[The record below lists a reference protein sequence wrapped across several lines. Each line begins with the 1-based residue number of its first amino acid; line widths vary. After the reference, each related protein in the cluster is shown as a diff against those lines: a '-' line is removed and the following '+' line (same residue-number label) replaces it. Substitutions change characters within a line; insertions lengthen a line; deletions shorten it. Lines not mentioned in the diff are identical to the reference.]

1 MDPRNL
7 TLRLRGSRSLDE
19 LRLIAR
25 THSNI
30 MNALHD
36 SVVCVVCGRLTLDDE
51 NERAKAKD
59 LYVTA
64 SRHWLGRPVGSIGRE
79 ARNIANILH
88 AAAKL
93 GLDPL
98 HEVFQQLLDEAIIM
112 SHHFEAQ
119 GAANTL
125 WAIATL
131 QVEELRIIDPLL
143 EACVKTV
150 MNMKSQELANS
161 FWAAAKLNVECAKI
175 NSLASACIDRSHLF
189 NAQDAANTLW
199 AAAKLGV
206 SNQQVIDTLITA
218 CKTCSKE
225 MSMQNAVNSLWAVA
239 KLGIS
244 DQRVIDS
251 LTTACIDRIKDM
263 TAQGAANSFWA
274 IATLNVSTSDTVIN
288 SLAHA
293 CVDRAHLFNAQD
305 AANSLWAA
313 AKLGISDQ
321 RVIDSLTTACIDRIK
336 DMTAQ
341 GAANSF
347 WAIATLNVST
357 SDSVINSLAHA
368 CVDRAHLFN
377 AQDAASTLWAAAKLG
392 ISDRQV
398 IESLT
403 SACTDRIK
411 DMTAQ
416 GAANSFWAIA
426 TLNVSTSD
434 SVINSL
440 AHACVDRAHLFN
452 AQDAANSLW
461 AACVL
466 NVKNQL
472 ITSPLAAAVSK
483 LFSSLKRVDECQQ
496 CLQATCFG
504 VSLSVEALN
513 HFKSVTQT
521 HTFPIST
528 SASQR
533 SVAAALNRLGL
544 SPQLEVQIFNGV
556 LTVDI
561 VVELFSAGDSERKSR
576 IAIEFDGPTHFLRPA
591 IGSTDQRVGPM
602 NGKSRFRN
610 ALIERSGEFVSL
622 ISVPYFEWDTVVGSN
637 EKEEKYLLQKL
648 ILPAP
653 VK

>member
-36 SVVCVVCGRLTLDDE
+36 SVVCVVCGRLTSDDE

-98 HEVFQQLLDEAIIM
+98 HEVFQQLLDEAIVM

-161 FWAAAKLNVECAKI
+161 FWAAAKLNVECVKI

-206 SNQQVIDTLITA
+206 SNQQVIDTLIAA

-225 MSMQNAVNSLWAVA
+225 MSIQNAVNSLWAVA

-274 IATLNVSTSDTVIN
+274 IATLNVSTSD
-288 SLAHA
+288 
-293 CVDRAHLFNAQD
+293 D
-305 AANSLWAA
+305 
-313 AKLGISDQ
+313 
-321 RVIDSLTTACIDRIK
+321 VID
-336 DMTAQ
+336 
-341 GAANSF
+341 
-347 WAIATLNVST
+347 
-357 SDSVINSLAHA
+357 
-368 CVDRAHLFN
+368 
-377 AQDAASTLWAAAKLG
+377 
-392 ISDRQV
+392 
-398 IESLT
+398 
-403 SACTDRIK
+403 
-411 DMTAQ
+411 
-416 GAANSFWAIA
+416 
-426 TLNVSTSD
+426 
-434 SVINSL
+434 SL

-466 NVKNQL
+466 NVKNPL

-504 VSLSVEALN
+504 VSLSLEALN
-513 HFKSVTQT
+513 HFISITQT

-533 SVAAALNRLGL
+533 SVAAALSRLGL

-561 VVELFSAGDSERKSR
+561 VVELLSAGDSERKSR
-576 IAIEFDGPTHFLRPA
+576 IAIEFDGPTHFLRSA

-622 ISVPYFEWDTVVGSN
+622 ISIPFFEWDTVVGSN

>member
-1 MDPRNL
+1 
-7 TLRLRGSRSLDE
+7 
-19 LRLIAR
+19 
-25 THSNI
+25 

-36 SVVCVVCGRLTLDDE
+36 SVVCVVCGRLTSDDDM
-51 NERAKAKD
+51 ERTKAKD
-59 LYVTA
+59 LFVTA

-98 HEVFQQLLDEAIIM
+98 HEVFQQLLDEALVM
-112 SHHFEAQ
+112 CHHFEAQ

-131 QVEELRIIDPLL
+131 QVEELRIIDPLVK
-143 EACVKTV
+143 ACVKTV

-206 SNQQVIDTLITA
+206 SNQQVIDTLIAA
-218 CKTCSKE
+218 CNACSKE
-225 MSMQNAVNSLWAVA
+225 MSIQNAVNSLWAIA

-251 LTTACIDRIKDM
+251 LTTACLDHIKDM

-274 IATLNVSTSDTVIN
+274 VATLNVSTSDSVID

-321 RVIDSLTTACIDRIK
+321 RVIDSLTTACLDRIK

-347 WAIATLNVST
+347 WAVATLNVST
-357 SDSVINSLAHA
+357 SDTVI
-368 CVDRAHLFN
+368 D
-377 AQDAASTLWAAAKLG
+377 
-392 ISDRQV
+392 
-398 IESLT
+398 
-403 SACTDRIK
+403 
-411 DMTAQ
+411 
-416 GAANSFWAIA
+416 
-426 TLNVSTSD
+426 
-434 SVINSL
+434 SL

-452 AQDAANSLW
+452 AQDAANCLW

-466 NVKNQL
+466 NVNDPL
-472 ITSPLAAAVSK
+472 IISPLAAAVSK

-496 CLQATCFG
+496 CLQASCFG
-504 VSLSVEALN
+504 VSLSEEALN
-513 HFKSVTQT
+513 HFISITQT

-533 SVAAALNRLGL
+533 SVAAALSRLGL

-556 LTVDI
+556 QTVDI

-576 IAIEFDGPTHFLRPA
+576 IAIEFDGPTHFLRPT

-622 ISVPYFEWDTVVGSN
+622 ISIPFFEWDTVVESN

>member
-1 MDPRNL
+1 LLLAQTTVHLTILSSLYLPLLFPLPPKPPYKKVKLDPRNL
-7 TLRLRGSRSLDE
+7 TNRLRGSRSLDE

-25 THSNI
+25 THSSI

-36 SVVCVVCGRLTLDDE
+36 SVVCVVCGRLTSDDDM
-51 NERAKAKD
+51 ERTKAKD
-59 LYVTA
+59 LFVTA

-98 HEVFQQLLDEAIIM
+98 HEVFQQLLDEALVM
-112 SHHFEAQ
+112 CHHFEAQ

-131 QVEELRIIDPLL
+131 QVEELRIIDPLVK
-143 EACVKTV
+143 ACVKTV

-218 CKTCSKE
+218 CNTCIKE
-225 MSMQNAVNSLWAVA
+225 MSIQNAVNSLWAVA

-251 LTTACIDRIKDM
+251 LTTACVDRIKDM

-274 IATLNVSTSDTVIN
+274 VATLNVSTSDTVID

-305 AANSLWAA
+305 AAN
-313 AKLGISDQ
+313 
-321 RVIDSLTTACIDRIK
+321 C
-336 DMTAQ
+336 
-341 GAANSF
+341 
-347 WAIATLNVST
+347 
-357 SDSVINSLAHA
+357 
-368 CVDRAHLFN
+368 
-377 AQDAASTLWAAAKLG
+377 
-392 ISDRQV
+392 
-398 IESLT
+398 
-403 SACTDRIK
+403 
-411 DMTAQ
+411 
-416 GAANSFWAIA
+416 
-426 TLNVSTSD
+426 
-434 SVINSL
+434 
-440 AHACVDRAHLFN
+440 
-452 AQDAANSLW
+452 LW

-466 NVKNQL
+466 NVNDPL

-496 CLQATCFG
+496 CLQASCFG
-504 VSLSVEALN
+504 VSLSEEALN
-513 HFKSVTQT
+513 HFTLVTHT

-533 SVAAALNRLGL
+533 SVAAALSRFGL

-556 LTVDI
+556 LTIDI

-591 IGSTDQRVGPM
+591 IGSTDQQVGPL